1 MSAAHQNRI
10 EAMRNVELGIV
21 SPDGRQAMVEHAEQF
36 ANLSIPFVFDPGQ
49 GLPMFDVEE
58 LKAFVDQATYIT
70 VNDYESQLLQERIGM
85 SLHQI
90 ASQVDALIV
99 TKGAKGS
106 EIFTDGTRIEI
117 PIGRVTKAVDP
128 TGCGDAFRAGLL
140 YGITS
145 NKDWEDVGRLASLM
159 GAINVEHHGTQ
170 NHQFTVGEFAERFQQ
185 SFGYSAF

>member
-1 MSAAHQNRI
+1 
-10 EAMRNVELGIV
+10 V
-21 SPDGRQAMVEHAEQF
+21 SPDGKQAMIEHAEQF

-58 LKAFVDQATYIT
+58 LKAFIDQAAYIT
-70 VNDYESQLLQERIGM
+70 VNDYESQLLQERMGM
-85 SLHQI
+85 SLQQI
-90 ASQVDALIV
+90 ASQVGALIV

-106 EIFTDGTRIEI
+106 EIFTDSAKIEI
-117 PIGRVTKAVDP
+117 PIGRVTGAVDP

-140 YGITS
+140 YGIT
-145 NKDWEDVGRLASLM
+145 NGNNWEDVGKLASLM

-170 NHQFTVGEFAERFQQ
+170 NHHFTIDEFAERFRE